1 MLATLSTKSQSI
13 GSLTHA
19 YSPFIR
25 RISMKLFSM
34 MLALVLTIVISGC
47 NTIEGMGKDVEAAG
61 DAIEKSASENKNY

>member
-1 MLATLSTKSQSI
+1 
-13 GSLTHA
+13 
-19 YSPFIR
+19 
-25 RISMKLFSM
+25 MKLFSM